1 MIVYREIYCRDCDRI
16 IGRYNA
22 KYYTEARVGEVINT
36 CHAGHVKLG
45 HAVEQRRV
53 VSGRAASPAAAPPA
67 AASPAAASPAAAS
80 PAAGRRPR
88 RSP

>member
-1 MIVYREIYCRDCDRI
+1 MPGRRLIVYREIYCRDCDRI

-45 HAVEQRRV
+45 HVVEQRRV
-53 VSGRAASPAAAPPA
+53 VSGRAATPAAAA
-67 AASPAAASPAAAS
+67 AAA